1 MIKLTINDIHLLV
14 TKITKFSLIPLI
26 LNISH
31 CDGVIDEKP
40 YDYTYL
46 IGGLTF
52 VGLIVLIILFN
63 RGNDPGSPPVKDTLN
78 SVDSVINNDPIVAV
92 DNLTSNSAGLE
103 SLINSS
109 GEAIATT
116 SPIISPVAVVEALIT
131 SVPIITSQV
140 VVTQRISTAN
150 DIILLE
156 SEKLV
161 LEAIRLSEVGNVSV
175 SRAPLIELSGG
186 VTHPI
191 VECLGMLNNPFA

>member
-92 DNLTSNSAGLE
+92 DNSSAGLE